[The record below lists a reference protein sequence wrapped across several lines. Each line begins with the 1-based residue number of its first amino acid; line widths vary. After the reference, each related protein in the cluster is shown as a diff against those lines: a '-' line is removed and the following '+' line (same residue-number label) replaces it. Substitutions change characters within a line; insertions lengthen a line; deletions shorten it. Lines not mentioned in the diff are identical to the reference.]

1 MTVTT
6 TKKRGPK
13 RLTDEER
20 AIRKL
25 WRKAYRARWNAL
37 ERCTDPLHKNYKHY
51 GGRGI
56 TMAPEWAASVDAFID
71 DMGLPPSHAHSLD
84 RRDNNG
90 PYSRDNCR
98 WILRGEQTRNTTRNV
113 IVHLDGDAMLA
124 SDADRKLG
132 LREGTVSKRVREA
145 RVIFGDPNQAAA

>member
-1 MTVTT
+1 M
-6 TKKRGPK
+6 KKSKKP

-25 WRKAYRARWNAL
+25 WRKAYRAHWNAL
-37 ERCTDPLHKNYKHY
+37 QRTTDPSHKNYKHY

-56 TMAPEWAASVDAFID
+56 TMDAEWAESPDAFIA

-84 RRDNNG
+84 RRDNDG

-98 WILRGEQTRNTTRNV
+98 WILRGEQTRNTRKNIWV
-113 IVHLDGDAMLA
+113 DVGYGIMIA
-124 SDADRKLG
+124 SDADRRLG
-132 LREGTVSKRVREA
+132 LREGTVAARIQKAIKKAVKPFSDREA
-145 RVIFGDPNQAAA
+145 A